1 MGREIKFL
9 TELNFEPMRPSDL
22 PISQSEM
29 SKCTLF
35 PLKKEFWMK
44 MIVEGNGLKRK
55 TVMKTEVEINDTL
68 A

>member
-1 MGREIKFL
+1 
-9 TELNFEPMRPSDL
+9 MRPSDR
-22 PISQSEM
+22 PIPQSEM

-44 MIVEGNGLKRK
+44 MIVEGKGLKRK